1 MKLEGSAARLG
12 ARQFPPPSVSE
23 DIHYKELGT
32 VLLQMQRLAGWLQR
46 HPVRKVAVRVRLIVL
61 LMWLAWSALLVGG

>member
-1 MKLEGSAARLG
+1 M
-12 ARQFPPPSVSE
+12 QSVA
-23 DIHYKELGT
+23 
-32 VLLQMQRLAGWLQR
+32 VWLQR